1 MKFGFGIPC
10 CREGITLPVG
20 MVTIEGM
27 IDLAQTADKLGFHSV
42 WFDDYRAPSPSMK
55 IPSSQIP
62 NWFEP
67 LTTISYLASITKQVR
82 FGTGIMVLP
91 LREPVLLS
99 KQVATLDALSGGRI
113 FLGVG
118 LGLHRDEFKLLNPS
132 MNKVHRGNMLNEI
145 LESIHILLKEDIA
158 EFSGEYFEFEG
169 ISINPK
175 PIQKNIPL
183 YFVSMIGD
191 TQENLKRLVQWGS
204 GFLIRPSVNHVS
216 QRLETLEP
224 ILDQSGIALSEIE
237 VICYGV
243 MSIAST
249 RKEALDRYKL
259 GPASYRSKGMTDEQI
274 LDTHFIGTPGEIIEK
289 VQKLRDVGVTQCVA
303 NTFPMDSMNQML
315 EHVQIYGEEI
325 IPAFS

>member
-1 MKFGFGIPC
+1 
-10 CREGITLPVG
+10 
-20 MVTIEGM
+20 
-27 IDLAQTADKLGFHSV
+27 
-42 WFDDYRAPSPSMK
+42 
-55 IPSSQIP
+55 
-62 NWFEP
+62 
-67 LTTISYLASITKQVR
+67 
-82 FGTGIMVLP
+82 
-91 LREPVLLS
+91 
-99 KQVATLDALSGGRI
+99 
-113 FLGVG
+113 
-118 LGLHRDEFKLLNPS
+118 
-132 MNKVHRGNMLNEI
+132 
-145 LESIHILLKEDIA
+145 
-158 EFSGEYFEFEG
+158 
-169 ISINPK
+169 
-175 PIQKNIPL
+175 
-183 YFVSMIGD
+183 
-191 TQENLKRLVQWGS
+191 
-204 GFLIRPSVNHVS
+204 VS